1 MATAIVTKDLTKKYG
16 DFTAVDHLN
25 LQVEAGEVF
34 GLLGPN
40 GAGKTTT
47 ILMLLG
53 LTEPVEGQARVAGLN
68 PIRQPLEVKRKVGY
82 LPDNVGFY
90 STMTAR
96 ENLTYT
102 AALNGIDKDESERR
116 ITALLERVG
125 LGSVGDNAAGT
136 FSRGMRQRLGI
147 ADALIKEPEILIL
160 DEPTVGIDPEG
171 VQDMLDLIRDLPKE
185 RQVTVLLSSHLLYQ
199 VQAICDRVGI
209 FVAGKLVAHG
219 PVRELAARL
228 AKVGTI
234 IEVGTDGWE
243 SEEALRGV
251 TGVQSVEREGEILVV
266 SAERDV
272 RYDIAKAL
280 TERGLQLWHLRKR
293 GEELDDV
300 YRQYFAGEVPAEGNG
315 RA

>member
-1 MATAIVTKDLTKKYG
+1 MTAAIVTKDLTKTYG

-25 LQVEAGEVF
+25 LQVDSGEIF

-53 LTEPVEGQARVAGLN
+53 LTEPAEGQARVAGLN

-90 STMTAR
+90 ATLSARQNLKFTAD
-96 ENLTYT
+96 
-102 AALNGIDKDESERR
+102 LNGLSPWEAGTRIDS
-116 ITALLERVG
+116 LLERVG
-125 LGSVGDNAAGT
+125 LGGVKDKAAGT

-147 ADALIKEPEILIL
+147 ADALLKEPEILIL

-171 VQDMLDLIRDLPKE
+171 VQEMLDLIRLLPKE
-185 RQVTVLLSSHLLYQ
+185 KQVTVLLSSHLLYQ

-209 FVAGKLVAHG
+209 FVGGKLVAHG
-219 PVRELAARL
+219 PLKELASRL
-228 AKVGTI
+228 ARVGTV

-243 SEEALRGV
+243 AEGALRSIP
-251 TGVQSVEREGEILVV
+251 GVQQVDREGEIFVV

-280 TERGLQLWHLRKR
+280 ADRGLQLWHLRKR
-293 GEELDDV
+293 GEELDDI
-300 YRQYFAGEVPAEGNG
+300 YHQYFSGEANG
-315 RA
+315 RS

>member
-1 MATAIVTKDLTKKYG
+1 MPAAIVTKDLTKTYG

-25 LQVEAGEVF
+25 LQVESGEIF

-53 LTEPVEGQARVAGLN
+53 LTEPAEGQARVAGLN

-82 LPDNVGFY
+82 MPDNVGFY
-90 STMTAR
+90 ATLSARQNLKFTAD
-96 ENLTYT
+96 
-102 AALNGIDKDESERR
+102 LNGLTQWEADTRID
-116 ITALLERVG
+116 TLLERVG
-125 LGSVGDNAAGT
+125 LGEVKDKAAGT

-147 ADALIKEPEILIL
+147 ADALLKEPEILIL

-171 VQDMLDLIRDLPKE
+171 VQEMLDLIRSLPKE
-185 RQVTVLLSSHLLYQ
+185 KQVTVLLSSHLLYQ

-209 FVAGKLVAHG
+209 FVGGKLVAHG
-219 PVRELAARL
+219 PLKELASRL
-228 AKVGTI
+228 ARVGTV
-234 IEVGTDGWE
+234 IEVGADGWE
-243 SEEALRGV
+243 AEEALRSIP
-251 TGVQSVEREGEILVV
+251 GVQRVDREGEILVV

-280 TERGLQLWHLRKR
+280 GDRGSQLWHLRKR
-293 GEELDDV
+293 GEELDDI
-300 YRQYFAGEVPAEGNG
+300 YRQYFSGETNG
-315 RA
+315 RS